1 MEFTDILGNPLF
13 VPLIV
18 AILTIVTTSYF
29 NYWLRKWQY
38 RREYTIRNVEK
49 TYVPL
54 LAEIDDNLRV
64 FDQYLEDP
72 YFPKWSFEKL
82 EGIRKSGLFE
92 FIKNHNG
99 KLGDKITLL
108 HGNIYPRFGKLDELQ
123 QETKKQIC
131 EIWTEH
137 ISSLLPDAK
146 AKTHSGTFVNYLFA
160 NGLYV
165 MLLKGELA
173 KGEGI
178 WYGQISRITNDY
190 DLYTDYVQEKGR
202 ILVSHNAKIPTF
214 APSSNELKTL
224 EKLSHAKVQKLLDY
238 YNQTKDL
245 LDKEV
250 VNGLIPM
257 MQRYVTDPLAK

>member
-1 MEFTDILGNPLF
+1 MEFGEILSNPLF
-13 VPLIV
+13 VPLLV
-18 AILTIVTTSYF
+18 AILTIVTTAYF

-38 RREYTIRNVEK
+38 RREYIIRNVEK

-64 FDQYLEDP
+64 FNQYLENPD
-72 YFPKWSFEKL
+72 FPNWSFEKL

-99 KLGDKITLL
+99 KLGHKVILL
-108 HGNIYPRFGKLDELQ
+108 YENIYPRFGKLNELQ

-137 ISSLLPDAK
+137 ISSLLSDAK

-165 MLLKGELA
+165 MLLKGEVA
-173 KGEGI
+173 KGSDI
-178 WYGQISRITNDY
+178 WYKQASQMTKDY
-190 DLYTDYVQEKGR
+190 DLHTNLVQEKGR
-202 ILVSHNAKIPTF
+202 ILVSHNAKISTF
-214 APSSNELKTL
+214 APSSNELETL
-224 EKLSHAKVQKLLDY
+224 EKISKTKVQKLLNY